1 MIVAIETR
9 RLIIFIP
16 VRGKSST
23 AQILSSVQPKLK
35 PKMSPVATCPEIQRR
50 AENPI
55 FMFFVSSDQ
64 SPSRRTDHVN
74 CRRSHRSARAPPNPP
89 EILRHNF
96 VHIGHKFRPVDDST

>member
-23 AQILSSVQPKLK
+23 AQILSSVQPKLE

-50 AENPI
+50 AENSI
-55 FMFFVSSDQ
+55 FMFFASSDQ
-64 SPSRRTDHVN
+64 SPSRRTGHVN
-74 CRRSHRSARAPPNPP
+74 CRRSRRSAQGPQNLP
-89 EILRHNF
+89 EILRHNL
-96 VHIGHKFRPVDDST
+96 VHIGHMFRPVDDST